1 MLIEHMRRLTFL
13 SCFLISVIGLSAQ
26 GVNFVNYSFE
36 EAKTVASREG
46 KFIFVDVYTTWCGPC
61 RRMSKEVFTSDTV
74 ANYFNTNYICL
85 KLDAENEREHGF
97 FKTYVPSAY
106 PSFYWLT
113 AQGDL
118 LASQSGYMDPIALLD
133 AAKKAESSTL
143 GVRLKLLEQ
152 RWSEGERTEVLLREY
167 LFDLLPQVDPTRV
180 RPLLN
185 DYLCSL
191 PADSLASRTIGEMI
205 QGYSRTLT
213 DDKICRTLLEYNDHY
228 RQYFGKQDFD
238 RIMYMLLV
246 RIPMADKRIDH
257 SQYLQDCNLINS
269 LAFPHKE
276 VYLRLLDVETALLDK
291 KYTDGLKTAQSIM
304 RCYEQEFP
312 YLYAE
317 LCYTLIITGFFQSEY
332 TPSEKE
338 CALCLDLA
346 ERAFSLAPSQCT
358 LTYLAAAH
366 ARAGDYQKAYELV
379 MYLPFYDKPTLSNA
393 VYGMLNLKRP
403 Q

>member
-74 ANYFNTNYICL
+74 ANYFNANYICL

-276 VYLRLLDVETALLDK
+276 MYLRLLDVETALLDK
-291 KYTDGLKTAQSIM
+291 KYTDGLKTAQSII

-338 CALCLDLA
+338 CTLCLDLA